1 MSAAIKDLTGYEIRA
16 GQYENSSAGNIGVT
30 VGMKGLSGNAG
41 IAIGTGA
48 DSKNRI
54 AGSLNGLNTNGAN
67 TDVTNAIAI
76 GTGARANRDNA
87 VALGGGSNTDKPGT
101 KQTSYRL
108 PTGVTATWSGGDS
121 TLEGDIVSFGSAG
134 FERQLKNVAPGEV
147 SATSIAK
154 LGRNENVTTEVL
166 LRICESLDCDI
177 QDIME
182 RIPIKHDETAKQ
194 EG

>member
-1 MSAAIKDLTGYEIRA
+1 MSK
-16 GQYENSSAGNIGVT
+16 ENRSKSKKVLKTQFSYNPLWKMLIDR
-30 VGMKGLSGNAG
+30 GLKKRELQEMS
-41 IAIGTGA
+41 
-48 DSKNRI
+48 
-54 AGSLNGLNTNGAN
+54 
-67 TDVTNAIAI
+67 
-76 GTGARANRDNA
+76 
-87 VALGGGSNTDKPGT
+87 
-101 KQTSYRL
+101 
-108 PTGVTATWSGGDS
+108 
-121 TLEGDIVSFGSAG
+121 
-134 FERQLKNVAPGEV
+134 EV

>member
-1 MSAAIKDLTGYEIRA
+1 MSK
-16 GQYENSSAGNIGVT
+16 ENKNKSKKVLKTQFSYNPLWKMLIDR
-30 VGMKGLSGNAG
+30 GLKKRELQEMS
-41 IAIGTGA
+41 
-48 DSKNRI
+48 
-54 AGSLNGLNTNGAN
+54 
-67 TDVTNAIAI
+67 
-76 GTGARANRDNA
+76 
-87 VALGGGSNTDKPGT
+87 
-101 KQTSYRL
+101 
-108 PTGVTATWSGGDS
+108 
-121 TLEGDIVSFGSAG
+121 
-134 FERQLKNVAPGEV
+134 EV

>member
-1 MSAAIKDLTGYEIRA
+1 MSK
-16 GQYENSSAGNIGVT
+16 ENKSKSKKVLKTQFSYNPLWKMLINR
-30 VGMKGLSGNAG
+30 GLKKRELQEMS
-41 IAIGTGA
+41 
-48 DSKNRI
+48 
-54 AGSLNGLNTNGAN
+54 
-67 TDVTNAIAI
+67 
-76 GTGARANRDNA
+76 
-87 VALGGGSNTDKPGT
+87 
-101 KQTSYRL
+101 
-108 PTGVTATWSGGDS
+108 
-121 TLEGDIVSFGSAG
+121 
-134 FERQLKNVAPGEV
+134 EV